1 MENRESAWKFYSFG
15 IVAVAKERGSDLIT
29 VTPIEEI
36 SLGQGLLN
44 DVKVDYKV
52 SVPDRQGV
60 KRSDTVQGGAKVVA
74 KWSAIGQSNRMT
86 APDVQPSETVML
98 YRVADTGEYYWTTL
112 MREPGLRRLETV
124 CTMYGNIPS
133 GLTPFDKSTSYWEE
147 WSTHDKYVHIHTSNN
162 DGEPFEYDIK
172 IDTAAG
178 TILID
183 DNAGN
188 NIFLESSPSKLTINT
203 NQDIEFNTQRIKFNA
218 SESIEF
224 NTPKY
229 TLNATDSAT
238 VNTTTNELNTT
249 SDTQN
254 TTSTTVNASA
264 SIALSTAALSMDATT
279 MSSTSGNMNMAADSV
294 QLQGSGST
302 TISGPSINIQGGD
315 ITMTGG
321 AITANGEDLNVD
333 RT

>member
-1 MENRESAWKFYSFG
+1 MENRESSWKFYSFG
-15 IVAVAKERGSDLIT
+15 IVAAAKERGSDLIT

-36 SLGQGLLN
+36 SMGQGLLN
-44 DVKVDYKV
+44 DVKVEYKV

-60 KRSDTVQGGAKVVA
+60 KRSESVEGDAKVVA
-74 KWSAIGQSNRMT
+74 KWTAFGQSNRMT
-86 APDVQPSETVML
+86 PPDVQPSETVML
-98 YRVADTGEYYWTTL
+98 FRVADTDEYFWTSM

-124 CTMYGNIPS
+124 CMMYGNIPS
-133 GLTPFDKSTSYWEE
+133 GLTPFDKDTSYWSE
-147 WSTHDKYVHIHTSNN
+147 WSTHDKHVHIHTSNN

-203 NQDIEFNTQRIKFNA
+203 NEDVEINTKRIKFNA

-229 TLNATDSAT
+229 TLNASDSAT
-238 VNTTTNELNTT
+238 VNTTTNELNAT

-264 SIALSTAALSMDATT
+264 SIALSTSALSMDATSMT
-279 MSSTSGNMNMAADSV
+279 STSGNMNMQADSV
-294 QLQGSGST
+294 QLQGGGST
-302 TISGPSINIQGGD
+302 TIAGPDIKIQGGD

-333 RT
+333 KT